1 MRYNIAIKNITSMLM
16 RCFYR
21 YIPSFFIIR
30 IFPSILIKGLIIGII
45 FDAHWIVAKNHPP
58 ALTPQALVNAAAAQ
72 IGKTILYDPC
82 YRKISF
88 PLGDVPMK
96 TGVCSDVIIR
106 AFRVFGIDLQ
116 KNVAE
121 SIALNPALYKKH
133 LTKGRRDTN
142 IDHRRVKIL
151 SIYFK
156 KKGWEKKTRAYTAGD
171 ILVFDLGHGQW
182 HIALVSSR
190 RSADK
195 KRLLI
200 IHNIGMGVQEE
211 DAINAFTLLH
221 HFRPGFRPYKPT
233 LQPAL

>member
-151 SIYFK
+151 SI
-156 KKGWEKKTRAYTAGD
+156 
-171 ILVFDLGHGQW
+171 
-182 HIALVSSR
+182 
-190 RSADK
+190 
-195 KRLLI
+195 
-200 IHNIGMGVQEE
+200 
-211 DAINAFTLLH
+211 
-221 HFRPGFRPYKPT
+221 
-233 LQPAL
+233 